1 MEERDEQVRRMQ
13 DIYANAMNVI
23 VWLGGFEEP
32 QDSNRHIGME
42 NWGID
47 RLDPCTQDK
56 AREALDL
63 ADHLRRYWDYLS
75 SSPTDLM
82 QAPSYEQQ
90 KLQDRRIWAQLSRIF
105 YRPWFERL
113 WVIQE
118 LGLAKRP
125 LALWGNLLFPWENLR
140 DGALFMLRPSFM

>member
-1 MEERDEQVRRMQ
+1 
-13 DIYANAMNVI
+13 MNVI

-32 QDSNRHIGME
+32 QDSNRHIGMD

-82 QAPSYEQQ
+82 RAPSYET
-90 KLQDRRIWAQLSRIF
+90 AETSGSA
-105 YRPWFERL
+105 Y
-113 WVIQE
+113 
-118 LGLAKRP
+118 LGP
-125 LALWGNLLFPWENLR
+125 IIENLL
-140 DGALFMLRPSFM
+140 